1 MAPMET
7 RQAEGVPF
15 AVLNPSDLKNPKMG
29 TTNAQNLDAPEIH
42 VVHPLRGRKKSLNS
56 MMNFSNHS
64 KNGRDIPQKTPAKRK
79 RTLSENCF
87 CGMTVLNLRSSSSLY
102 PYK

>member
-1 MAPMET
+1 MET

-64 KNGRDIPQKTPAKRK
+64 KNGRDIPPKNSGQAKKNVVRKLLLRHDRLKFTLVVVITP
-79 RTLSENCF
+79 L
-87 CGMTVLNLRSSSSLY
+87 
-102 PYK
+102 